1 MKANLPENKFFDSF
15 YIWFNKDTKQEYYAT
30 PMYFYQN
37 GIKMDNDKRIVE
49 IFYNKK
55 AKLEKSEEGLK
66 FPGNTYFPYIEK
78 FGMFLL
84 RFLNANL
91 ETFETDYETFFFAFA
106 FAYVVMSP

>member
-49 IFYNKK
+49 ISRQYLFS
-55 AKLEKSEEGLK
+55 LH
-66 FPGNTYFPYIEK
+66 
-78 FGMFLL
+78 
-84 RFLNANL
+84 
-91 ETFETDYETFFFAFA
+91 
-106 FAYVVMSP
+106 